1 MFKKIV
7 LLIMVLCVMASAVA
21 PVHAAG
27 NLTLLNSSAEVS
39 FPQSINFKISAQSD
53 AKITDIRLQY
63 SIDMLGFAKV
73 INETYISFQSATKV
87 DTQWKWDLTRIGGL
101 PPGTKINYQWL
112 LKDANGN
119 SVKSALTEVKF
130 DDGNHPWKSIAQDK
144 VTLYWYDGNQS
155 FGQTL
160 MQATQDALT
169 RLSASTGAT
178 IKDPIRLYIYA
189 NQSDLLGS
197 MIFPQ
202 EWSGG
207 VAFTSYGCI
216 AIGISS
222 SNLDWGKGA
231 IAHELTHLITAQATD
246 NPYNGLPTWLDEGLA
261 MYNQGPLDISFT
273 NSLNNA
279 IQTKTLITV
288 RTLSSPFSTDAGIS
302 YLDYAESYGIVS
314 YLITTYGK
322 DKMAALE
329 STFQQGSTYDGALQ
343 KVYGFDMDGLNTR
356 WQATLTK

>member
-1 MFKKIV
+1 MFKKLFFVMIV
-7 LLIMVLCVMASAVA
+7 ISIAVLAVA
-21 PVHAAG
+21 PVQAAN
-27 NLTLLNSSAEVS
+27 NLKVSASSADVS
-39 FPQSINFKISAQSD
+39 FPQSINFKVSAQD
-53 AKITDIRLQY
+53 DVKITEIRLQY
-63 SIDMLGFAKV
+63 SIDMVSFAQLV
-73 INETYISFQSATKV
+73 SEAFVAFPSSTSVN
-87 DTQWKWDLTRIGGL
+87 TQWKWDLTRIGGL
-101 PPGTKINYQWL
+101 PPGTVIRYRWL

-119 SVKSALTEVKF
+119 TMTTPYAEVKF
-130 DDGNHPWKSIAQDK
+130 DDGRYTWKSIVQNK
-144 VTLYWYDGNQS
+144 VTLYWYQGDQS

-169 RLSASTGAT
+169 RLSGSTGAT
-178 IKDPIRLYIYA
+178 IKDPVRLYIYA
-189 NQSDLLGS
+189 NQNDLLGS

-202 EWSGG
+202 DWTGG

-273 NSLNNA
+273 NSLNKA
-279 IQTKTLITV
+279 IQAKTLITV

-314 YLITTYGK
+314 YLIATYGK

-329 STFQQGSTYDGALQ
+329 TTFQQGSTYDGALQ
-343 KVYGFDMDGLNTR
+343 KVYGFNMDGLNTK
-356 WQATLTK
+356 WQATLK